1 MQTLTTRRWT
11 QTVEHDHAKVERL
24 AQGVALQDYST
35 VAQNDQV
42 VYAGLIL
49 PSLPRDDGKCSY
61 ITPRMQKNDTRCYN
75 TATQS
80 QSIKHHNLALLFS
93 KWCQQRDLRR
103 TLQPSTLGCWVQ
115 NTS

>member
-24 AQGVALQDYST
+24 VQGVALQDYST

-61 ITPRMQKNDTRCYN
+61 ITPAHAEKRHT
-75 TATQS
+75 
-80 QSIKHHNLALLFS
+80 LLQHRHT
-93 KWCQQRDLRR
+93 KPVYQ
-103 TLQPSTLGCWVQ
+103 
-115 NTS
+115 TS